1 MRHNQK
7 MSLLTEIDD
16 ATLNEDSSYIKT
28 TSFNEIADIETHNV
42 PEGNN
47 DEITLVLEE
56 GNSHILLS

>member
-1 MRHNQK
+1 